1 MSITFQLPMTFRS
14 KRRVIPASTAD
25 QSFQTAE
32 ARQALVAPGQISA
45 FAWEGVYIE
54 PSDESAESM
63 ARGTQPN
70 PEFERFL
77 AGLMYGE

>member
-14 KRRVIPASTAD
+14 KRRAIPASTAD

-32 ARQALVAPGQISA
+32 TRQALVAPGQISA